1 MSGTNED
8 ERMRSRTIA
17 LSLWLALS
25 IIGCQTA
32 QEKAHKQEVQ
42 RILDRTITETQVQK
56 VEVPTYVNLPD
67 NLIKPCLVTH
77 NKDRSVAEYIR
88 VAIENTANAMACA
101 LQVDGIR
108 KAQPDQK
115 SLPQK

>member
-1 MSGTNED
+1 
-8 ERMRSRTIA
+8 MRHRTYA
-17 LSLWLALS
+17 LMVALGLALA
-25 IIGCQTA
+25 GCQTTP
-32 QEKAHKQEVQ
+32 EKAKQKEVE
-42 RILDRTITETQVQK
+42 RVLNRTITETQVQK
-56 VEVPTYVNLPD
+56 VEVPTYVNLPA

>member
-1 MSGTNED
+1 MPN
-8 ERMRSRTIA
+8 RAIA
-17 LSLWLALS
+17 IILTLALALAA
-25 IIGCQTA
+25 CATA
-32 QEKAHKQEVQ
+32 PEKAKQKEVE
-42 RILDRTITETQVQK
+42 RVLNRTITETQVQK
-56 VEVPTYVNLPD
+56 VEVPTYVNLPA

-77 NKDRSVAEYIR
+77 NKDRSVAEYVR

-108 KAQPDQK
+108 KVQPDQE

>member
-1 MSGTNED
+1 MSRPYED
-8 ERMRSRTIA
+8 GSMPYRTIA
-17 LSLWLALS
+17 LTFLLGLTLAA
-25 IIGCQTA
+25 CATA
-32 QEKAHKQEVQ
+32 PEKAKQKEVE
-42 RILDRTITETQVQK
+42 RVLNRTITETQVQK
-56 VEVPTYVNLPD
+56 VEVPTYVPLPEE
-67 NLIKPCLVTH
+67 LTKPCLVTH